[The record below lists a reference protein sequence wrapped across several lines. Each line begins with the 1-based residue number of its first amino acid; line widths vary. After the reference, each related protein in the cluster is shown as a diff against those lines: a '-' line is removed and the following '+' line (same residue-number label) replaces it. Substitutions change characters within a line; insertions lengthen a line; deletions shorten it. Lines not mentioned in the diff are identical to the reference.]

1 MATEREPIA
10 IIGSASRFPG
20 NATNPRKLWDL
31 LIHPRNVGR
40 VIPGD
45 RFSVEGF
52 WNADGSHHG
61 TSNVTQ
67 SYFIEDDTRH
77 FDANFFNIN
86 PREAAAIDPQHRLL
100 LEVTYEALESAGL
113 SIDILRGTTTG
124 VYVGL
129 MCADYLD
136 VQLRDP
142 EAIAQYHATGTAR
155 SILSNRVSYFYDWK
169 GPSVTVDTACSSSL
183 VAVHQAVQA
192 LRQGE
197 CTTAMAAGV
206 NLIFGPEMYIA
217 ESNLRMLSPTGLSRM
232 WDASA
237 DGYARGEGVGVV
249 ILKRLGDALRDGDPI
264 ESVIRETAVNSDGRT
279 NGLTMPSS
287 ASQADLIRQTYQRAG
302 LDPTQASDRCQYFEA
317 HGTGTPVGDPLEA
330 EAIHS
335 AFFPESRDGSRVQE
349 SQLYVGSIKTVVGH
363 TEGAAGIAGL
373 LKASLALQ
381 HETIPPNLHFKRLN
395 PNIVPFYD
403 GLHVPTKPIPWPP
416 AQVRRAS
423 VNSFGFGG
431 TNAHCILEQYAP
443 SIHGEP
449 TVGFSKPVGE
459 PAVDSPLISLPFS
472 ASSQSSLARLLQKYA
487 AFIAAHPSV
496 DLQAVSL
503 ALQKRSNL
511 PFKHY
516 VSGLTRES
524 ILQQL
529 QDPQWQ
535 SGASG
540 GVAEGHSSAILGV
553 FTGQGAQW
561 PTMGRELMLRPGP
574 FSTTIDRLDD
584 ILQRL
589 PDPPAWSLRQEILA
603 DADTSRC
610 QQSTYAQPLTTAV
623 QVALVDLL
631 HSVGIRFAVVMGH
644 SSGEIGAAYAAN
656 CITAEAAIT
665 IAYYRGLYS
674 PRADPGEGGPK
685 RSMMAVGMGFNEAT
699 RFCSQPEYAGMIFPA
714 ASNSPSSTTL
724 AGNLSTLEAARDELA
739 RQQKFAR
746 ILRVDKAYHS
756 PFMEP
761 CAEPYLQALQH
772 CNFAYRMS
780 NPSCTWISSVHG
792 FEMDCSSDCVDNS
805 YWLKNL
811 LQPVLFSDALSQAI
825 RDHGPIS
832 CAIEV
837 GPHPALAGPAGQTFK
852 ALQQKVPT
860 YLGALTRG
868 ENDVLRLSK
877 CLGEVWK
884 LCGPSSVDLQV
895 FQSLINGGNGA
906 LPATILK
913 ALPSY
918 PWDHERLYWRESRA
932 SKEYRTRAPPHEL
945 LGVCVEQSEHLWRW
959 RNILH
964 PREISW
970 LQDHRFQ
977 GEMLFPAAGYCIM
990 AMEAA
995 LRFSYPRPVHL
1006 LELHELDIRRGI
1018 SIDGSADGIEV
1029 HCHLAPSFIHESKES
1044 SALEIVNLTFTCTAG
1059 HVDGSDALATRFTTH
1074 IRLQLGSPD
1083 LAVLPRKQQQSS
1095 GKSPV
1100 DIERFYGF
1108 MSQLGLDYT
1117 GPFRSLLAS
1126 ERRLFQASATVAHV
1140 PSSSCFMH
1148 PGVLDT
1154 CFQTLFVAF
1163 ASPDDESLRAPHLP
1177 REIQSMRFNPEAIAH
1192 ADHPRDSSFKVDSY
1206 VTKATPPTPRA
1217 PSDMVGDIDVYTATG
1232 DCVMQIEALR
1242 CVALAVTTEKDDRA
1256 MFHRTHW
1263 ELDIQAG
1270 MNVAFEEPSE
1280 EYLSHLQHY
1289 EAVARQA
1296 IDGTLPGVG
1305 ELVSPELQLIQQ
1317 ATSFGRA
1324 PPGESPEAQS
1334 AFEAAQNQYWK
1345 TSAGA
1350 RRMQQYIVRTME
1362 QVTHKYPRMRILL
1375 LLDDD
1380 GISTARLIL
1389 DAINDSY
1396 TSFTLTDSS
1405 LETLK
1410 LAKGH
1415 LKSYGDTVQVE
1426 TLDLSTSPPDRL
1438 YDMVIVQSGIMREG
1452 ATTIPLEYCRR
1463 VLKAGGFLLFGAI
1476 TGRGKLAGC
1485 LQGRLD
1491 DYEAKIE
1498 PERLWEALLQ
1508 HSGFSGLDSVAYDT
1522 GNFQFHC
1529 HSLILSQAMDASLQ
1543 SLRHPLAYPDQTADV
1558 EGKDHVLIIGGHT
1571 GLGGPELKL
1580 LRNHLS
1586 RWNKQITNIASLEDL
1601 IGENMQNL
1609 PSHVLCLIDLDAP
1622 LFQDIGAAQFAALQ
1636 RLFQEA
1642 RNVYWVTRGFK
1653 QGNPYSAMTV
1663 GLGRVVQ
1670 TELQG
1675 LNLGFLDINN
1685 VDEDGI
1691 TQIATLFAQF
1701 VIHGQHSHAVKNETS
1716 LWCQERE
1723 VALENGLP
1731 YIPRVKHA
1739 RDMNDRFNSAF
1750 RPIEQPLTLDAPL
1763 AKQSDTTSE
1772 AEVVVSVV
1780 SRSAY
1785 ALKLTDEVYADLC
1798 IVNVKGMGGDRLGLV
1813 ISSSADEKTIVCK
1826 RDDIL
1831 DLGLLQS
1838 HRIGVPELL
1847 SILVAL
1853 HISERVQASL
1863 CPYSTTLVFTND
1875 RWLLR
1880 VLAMSRE
1887 ADQRALTLAT
1897 SDERAMEWDES
1908 IIYVHPHTPTRNLQT
1923 LVPQVVTKFINLDTV
1938 FQPLHDR
1945 FLAAIPSTCTTQS
1958 AKDYLSERA
1967 STPNVLLSSQT
1978 SRNVLDMIW
1987 TQWLIFSATLQ
1998 SIMPPDTAVASTL
2011 SACAVK
2017 SYIPAENPHVAV
2029 HRLDPSPLLHRDAT
2043 YLLVGMTGEL
2053 GQSLCRWL
2061 VANGAQHLVIA
2072 SRSVQPAPW
2081 HDELQQS
2088 SGCRLLTLQLDVC
2101 DQEALRSA
2109 HETILQSMP
2118 PIAGVVNGAMI
2129 LADAAFVNMAYEDFI
2144 RVLEPKVRGS
2154 KNLDELFSENE
2165 LDFFIMLSSTA
2176 SLIGNA
2182 GQSNYSAANMYMNAL
2197 AEQRRQRGLA
2207 GSCFDIGMILGVGV
2221 VSRERIYEEP
2231 LRKAG
2236 LMPIAEPDFHCMF
2249 TEAMWLGRPGM
2260 SPRASPCFSTG
2271 LHVPPGPVR
2280 PAWYH
2285 DPRFSHFQVPEMDS
2299 SRSAGAGKDATVT
2312 IREQLRSISELTVAE
2327 GLIQEA
2333 FVFRLQSLLQLT
2345 GPVEDVTRAL
2355 SELGIDSLLAIEIK
2369 TWFFQELGF
2378 QVSVMKIL
2386 NGISV
2391 RGVCHE
2397 AAEHVFRARAAESEE
2412 TPTVE
2417 SADVLKI
2424 PETRTPRQQEDEATE
2439 TVSTIART
2447 QETPF
2452 SDTSSQTSHAV
2463 ETPTSSQILPTAG
2476 LSITNMGGLSSEQ
2489 EKIWFMLQYV
2499 DDPAMYNCTI
2509 QYELQGPLNRA
2520 RFQAAVTEVAQRHES
2535 LRTAYITYSRDQI
2548 PQRIILDQPQIT
2560 WREVMIKSD
2569 DKGVAAAEFQALQTR
2584 AFNLAKG
2591 ESMAIT
2597 ILSHGPARHDII
2609 FGYHHLIIDGVSWQM
2624 VLREFA
2630 AAYQEPQSLSPVVA
2644 QYSEFCNQEDST
2656 RDSITPAGNKG
2667 PSSTVT
2673 DGQLPDDLPL
2683 FPFARAGFRTR
2694 TRTSYETTR
2703 VSAYLGKEDASRV
2716 RSISSRT
2723 GATAFHIHL
2732 AAIQLLLHQA
2742 LEVDRFCLG
2751 IAHANRNDP
2760 RFERVVGLMV
2770 EVVPLLFEPQPEQ
2783 EFKDLVKDTRSRV
2796 LKALSQSHSYKKS
2809 SRPCDIVVNYIAGVT
2824 HDIMFDE
2831 AVLKY
2836 STSEDARQPHDLVI
2850 TVRDNPD
2857 GTTVITFGALEYLY
2871 HAHDVQLLLDLY
2883 VRLLGS
2889 VALNSDLKLEEYRC
2903 LEPLCLKFP
2912 TEPSSSLAELDSV
2925 QESDRLTQWI
2935 ARTIATYP
2943 DTVAL
2948 KDTDGRDLT
2957 YAAME
2962 SRVRSI
2968 MDILITAGVNP
2979 REFVVVA
2986 CGPSVDTVCALLAIW
3001 RLGAVY
3007 VPADLEHGIERLS
3020 LVLRDCQPTALICR
3034 SKAGV
3039 EHLLAEQEL
3048 QIVELEMHLP
3058 PPSTSML
3065 DYDLSIGQD
3074 PAILIYTSG
3083 TTGVPKGVLLSHDN
3097 LLSHFSAVQQVFP
3110 VDQPV
3115 VLQQSSHNFDASLFQ
3130 ICVSLLHGGTLIMTS
3145 NRQNPLELAELMVRE
3160 KVSLTLGVTSEY
3172 TLWLGEAPSVLSKC
3186 TSWKYALCGGEKMG
3200 FSTLQGFSRLSIPGL
3215 RLINAYGPCEASV
3228 ACTMG
3233 EIDYKRANL
3242 SGSHDPIPVGET
3254 LPAYAIHILDDQMQP
3269 VATGWPGEICISSGA
3284 VSSFGYWNRED
3295 ETSARFR
3302 DFNGVRVYKTGD
3314 YGRILPD
3321 GKLEYRGRLKGDS
3334 QIKLRGMRLE
3344 LEEISS
3350 VLVQASQG
3358 VLREAAVIAKGQPEP
3373 YLVAFVVFSTTSD
3386 SPVNVDSFLD
3396 TLRSGL
3402 PLPAY
3407 AKPTVIT
3414 AIDRIPLTTSGK
3426 VDRTA
3431 LGKLEIHQR
3440 QVTTSTSGA
3449 LNIVEMKLKE
3459 LWEEVLPVTGLP
3471 ITSRSNFF
3479 DLGGNSLQIL
3489 RLQGRIRAITAV
3501 SIPVVHLFQCSTL
3514 SEMAQL
3520 IGAATTAHRE
3530 SSPPPFAQA
3539 PSNTID
3545 WEIETAIPS
3554 SFVDSIA
3561 IPDPLNHPA
3570 HPPREVILTGA
3581 TGFYGT
3587 ALLNHLLSI
3596 PSITHIHCLAIR
3608 PNADGS
3614 PRHLPHLSSPKVH
3627 LYSGDLSHPTLSLTE
3642 VEATRLASTV
3652 DCIIHNGGD
3661 VSFLKPYSALRAP
3674 NVHSTKFLFKI
3685 CIPRRIPFHYI
3696 STASV
3701 TSLSKKDEYPE
3712 ASVASYPPPTDG
3724 SASGHTVGYA
3734 ASKWASEVFLG
3745 KASARYTD
3753 VPVRVYRP
3761 TAITGEGDMA
3771 ISATSGGVIE
3781 SVLDLS
3787 REMGATPETGSWRGY
3802 IDLIGV
3808 EKAAEMVVGRVF
3820 DGSDN
3825 AEYCENG
3832 VQYSHVCGEK
3842 RFKAIELRKFLE
3854 KEEGVEFQELE
3865 WKEWLARAA
3874 DYGIDD
3880 GVAAYLEGL
3889 QGETGSAGELFFLP
3903 SLGGGISDY

>member
-1 MATEREPIA
+1 
-10 IIGSASRFPG
+10 
-20 NATNPRKLWDL
+20 
-31 LIHPRNVGR
+31 
-40 VIPGD
+40 
-45 RFSVEGF
+45 
-52 WNADGSHHG
+52 
-61 TSNVTQ
+61 
-67 SYFIEDDTRH
+67 
-77 FDANFFNIN
+77 
-86 PREAAAIDPQHRLL
+86 
-100 LEVTYEALESAGL
+100 
-113 SIDILRGTTTG
+113 
-124 VYVGL
+124 
-129 MCADYLD
+129 
-136 VQLRDP
+136 
-142 EAIAQYHATGTAR
+142 
-155 SILSNRVSYFYDWK
+155 
-169 GPSVTVDTACSSSL
+169 
-183 VAVHQAVQA
+183 
-192 LRQGE
+192 
-197 CTTAMAAGV
+197 
-206 NLIFGPEMYIA
+206 
-217 ESNLRMLSPTGLSRM
+217 
-232 WDASA
+232 
-237 DGYARGEGVGVV
+237 
-249 ILKRLGDALRDGDPI
+249 
-264 ESVIRETAVNSDGRT
+264 
-279 NGLTMPSS
+279 
-287 ASQADLIRQTYQRAG
+287 
-302 LDPTQASDRCQYFEA
+302 
-317 HGTGTPVGDPLEA
+317 
-330 EAIHS
+330 
-335 AFFPESRDGSRVQE
+335 
-349 SQLYVGSIKTVVGH
+349 
-363 TEGAAGIAGL
+363 
-373 LKASLALQ
+373 
-381 HETIPPNLHFKRLN
+381 
-395 PNIVPFYD
+395 
-403 GLHVPTKPIPWPP
+403 
-416 AQVRRAS
+416 
-423 VNSFGFGG
+423 
-431 TNAHCILEQYAP
+431 
-443 SIHGEP
+443 
-449 TVGFSKPVGE
+449 
-459 PAVDSPLISLPFS
+459 
-472 ASSQSSLARLLQKYA
+472 
-487 AFIAAHPSV
+487 
-496 DLQAVSL
+496 
-503 ALQKRSNL
+503 
-511 PFKHY
+511 
-516 VSGLTRES
+516 
-524 ILQQL
+524 
-529 QDPQWQ
+529 
-535 SGASG
+535 
-540 GVAEGHSSAILGV
+540 
-553 FTGQGAQW
+553 
-561 PTMGRELMLRPGP
+561 
-574 FSTTIDRLDD
+574 
-584 ILQRL
+584 
-589 PDPPAWSLRQEILA
+589 
-603 DADTSRC
+603 
-610 QQSTYAQPLTTAV
+610 
-623 QVALVDLL
+623 
-631 HSVGIRFAVVMGH
+631 
-644 SSGEIGAAYAAN
+644 
-656 CITAEAAIT
+656 
-665 IAYYRGLYS
+665 
-674 PRADPGEGGPK
+674 
-685 RSMMAVGMGFNEAT
+685 
-699 RFCSQPEYAGMIFPA
+699 
-714 ASNSPSSTTL
+714 
-724 AGNLSTLEAARDELA
+724 
-739 RQQKFAR
+739 
-746 ILRVDKAYHS
+746 
-756 PFMEP
+756 
-761 CAEPYLQALQH
+761 
-772 CNFAYRMS
+772 
-780 NPSCTWISSVHG
+780 
-792 FEMDCSSDCVDNS
+792 
-805 YWLKNL
+805 
-811 LQPVLFSDALSQAI
+811 
-825 RDHGPIS
+825 
-832 CAIEV
+832 
-837 GPHPALAGPAGQTFK
+837 
-852 ALQQKVPT
+852 
-860 YLGALTRG
+860 
-868 ENDVLRLSK
+868 
-877 CLGEVWK
+877 
-884 LCGPSSVDLQV
+884 
-895 FQSLINGGNGA
+895 
-906 LPATILK
+906 
-913 ALPSY
+913 
-918 PWDHERLYWRESRA
+918 
-932 SKEYRTRAPPHEL
+932 
-945 LGVCVEQSEHLWRW
+945 
-959 RNILH
+959 
-964 PREISW
+964 
-970 LQDHRFQ
+970 
-977 GEMLFPAAGYCIM
+977 M

-1029 HCHLAPSFIHESKES
+1029 HCHLAPGSTQESKES
-1044 SALEIVNLTFTCTAG
+1044 LSLEIVNLTFTCTAG
-1059 HVDGSDALATRFTTH
+1059 HIDGSDALTTRFTTR

-1083 LAVLPRKQQQSS
+1083 LTVLPRKQQQSS

-1192 ADHPRDSSFKVDSY
+1192 TDHPRDSSFQVDSY

-1270 MNVAFEEPSE
+1270 MVVSFEEPSE

-1350 RRMQQYIVRTME
+1350 RRMQQYMVRTME

-1375 LLDDD
+1375 LLDDAD
-1380 GISTARLIL
+1380 ISTARLIL

-1426 TLDLSTSPPDRL
+1426 TLDLSTSPPNQL
-1438 YDMVIVQSGIMREG
+1438 YDMVIVQCGIMREG

-1476 TGRGKLAGC
+1476 TGCGKLAGC
-1485 LQGRLD
+1485 LQGRLVD
-1491 DYEAKIE
+1491 DYEAKFE

-1522 GNFQFHC
+1522 GSSQFHC

-1543 SLRHPLAYPDQTADV
+1543 SLRHPLAYPDQTAD
-1558 EGKDHVLIIGGHT
+1558 GKDHVLIVGGHT

-1580 LRNHLS
+1580 LRHHLS
-1586 RWNKQITNIASLEDL
+1586 RWNEQIANIASLEDL
-1601 IGENMQNL
+1601 VGENMQNL

-1622 LFQDIGAAQFAALQ
+1622 LFQDISAAQFSALQ

-1670 TELQG
+1670 TELQS
-1675 LNLGFLDINN
+1675 LNLGSFDINN

-1691 TQIATLFAQF
+1691 TQIATRFAQF

-1739 RDMNDRFNSAF
+1739 RDMNDRFISAF
-1750 RPIEQPLTLDAPL
+1750 RPIEQPLMPDAPL
-1763 AKQSDTTSE
+1763 AKQSDATSE

-1798 IVNVKGMGGDRLGLV
+1798 IVDVKGMGGDRLGLV

-1831 DLGLLQS
+1831 ELGLLQS
-1838 HRIGVPELL
+1838 HTIGVPELL

-1897 SDERAMEWDES
+1897 SDERIMEWDES
-1908 IIYVHPHTPTRNLQT
+1908 IIYVHPHTPTRNLRT
-1923 LVPQVVTKFINLDTV
+1923 LVPQGVSKFINLDTV

-1945 FLAAIPSTCTTQS
+1945 FLAAIPSTCATQS

-1967 STPNVLLSSQT
+1967 STPHVLSPSQT
-1978 SRNVLDMIW
+1978 SRNVLDIIW

-1998 SIMPPDTAVASTL
+1998 STMPPDTAVAHTL

-2017 SYIPAENPHVAV
+2017 SYIPAENPHVTV

-2072 SRSVQPAPW
+2072 SRS
-2081 HDELQQS
+2081 
-2088 SGCRLLTLQLDVC
+2088 
-2101 DQEALRSA
+2101 EALRSA

-2118 PIAGVVNGAMI
+2118 PIAGVVHGAMV

-2144 RVLEPKVRGS
+2144 RVLEPK
-2154 KNLDELFSENE
+2154 
-2165 LDFFIMLSSTA
+2165 
-2176 SLIGNA
+2176 
-2182 GQSNYSAANMYMNAL
+2182 YMNAL

-2249 TEAMWLGRPGM
+2249 TEAMWLGRLGM
-2260 SPRASPCFSTG
+2260 SPHASPCFSTG
-2271 LHVPPGPVR
+2271 LHVPPGPMR

-2285 DPRFSHFQVPEMDS
+2285 DPRFSHFQVPEIDS
-2299 SRSAGAGKDATVT
+2299 SRSTSAGKDATVT
-2312 IREQLRSISELTVAE
+2312 IGEQLRSISELTVAE

-2333 FVFRLQSLLQLT
+2333 FVIRLQSLLQLT

-2378 QVSVMKIL
+2378 QVSVMKVL

-2397 AAEHVFRARAAESEE
+2397 AAEHVFRARAVESEE

-2417 SADVLKI
+2417 NSDVLKI
-2424 PETRTPRQQEDEATE
+2424 PKTPTPRQQEDEATE

-2447 QETPF
+2447 QGIPF

-2463 ETPTSSQILPTAG
+2463 ETPTSSQILPTTG
-2476 LSITNMGGLSSEQ
+2476 LSIPNMGGLSSEQ
-2489 EKIWFMLQYV
+2489 EKIWFMLQSV

-2569 DKGVAAAEFQALQTR
+2569 DKGMAAAKFQALQTR

-2597 ILSHGPARHDII
+2597 ILSHGPALHDII
-2609 FGYHHLIIDGVSWQM
+2609 FGYHHLIMDGVSWQM

-2630 AAYQEPQSLSPVVA
+2630 SAYQEPQSLSPVVA

-2656 RDSITPAGNKG
+2656 RDATTPAGNKG
-2667 PSSTVT
+2667 PFSTVT

-2732 AAIQLLLHQA
+2732 AEIQLLLHQT

-2760 RFERVVGLMV
+2760 RFERVIGLMV
-2770 EVVPLLFEPQPEQ
+2770 EVVPLLFEPQQEQ
-2783 EFKDLVKDTRSRV
+2783 GFKDLVKDTRSRV
-2796 LKALSQSHSYKKS
+2796 LKALSQPHSDMKS
-2809 SRPCDIVVNYIAGVT
+2809 SRPCDIIVNYIAGVT

-2836 STSEDARQPHDLVI
+2836 STSEDAHQPHDLVI

-2871 HAHDVQLLLDLY
+2871 HTHDVQLLLDLY

-2903 LEPLCLKFP
+2903 LEPLCPKFP
-2912 TEPSSSLAELDSV
+2912 SEPSSSLAELDSV

-3020 LVLRDCQPTALICR
+3020 LVLKDCQPTALICR

-3058 PPSTSML
+3058 PPSTSTL
-3065 DYDLSIGQD
+3065 DYNLSIGQD

-3097 LLSHFSAVQQVFP
+3097 LLCHFSAVQQVFP

-3130 ICVSLLHGGTLIMTS
+3130 ICVSLLHGGTLVMAS
-3145 NRQNPLELAELMVRE
+3145 NRQDPLELAELMIRE

-3172 TLWLGEAPSVLSKC
+3172 ALWLGEAASVLRDC
-3186 TSWKYALCGGEKMG
+3186 TSWQYALCGGEKMG
-3200 FSTLQGFSRLSIPGL
+3200 FGTLQSFSALSIPGL
-3215 RLINAYGPCEASV
+3215 RPINAYGPCEASV

-3269 VATGWPGEICISSGA
+3269 VATGWPGGICISSGA
-3284 VSSFGYWNRED
+3284 VSSSGYWNRQD

-3358 VLREAAVIAKGQPEP
+3358 VLREAAVLAKGQPEP

-3396 TLRSGL
+3396 SLRSGL

-3414 AIDRIPLTTSGK
+3414 VIDRIPLTTSGK

-3431 LGKLEIHQR
+3431 LGKLQIHQR
-3440 QVTTSTSGA
+3440 QITTSTSTSGA

-3459 LWEEVLPVTGLP
+3459 LWEELLPVTGLP
-3471 ITSRSNFF
+3471 FTSRSNFF

-3489 RLQGRIRAITAV
+3489 RLQGRIRATTTV

-3520 IGAATTAHRE
+3520 IGAATTAHRA
-3530 SSPPPFAQA
+3530 SSPPPLAQA

-3545 WEIETAIPS
+3545 WEIETAILS

-3570 HPPREVILTGA
+3570 QPPREVILTGT

-3652 DCIIHNGGD
+3652 DCIIRNGAD

-3674 NVHSTKFLFKI
+3674 NVHSTKFLFSL

-3724 SASGHTVGYA
+3724 SASGHTVDYA
-3734 ASKWASEVFLG
+3734 ASKWASEVFLE

-3781 SVLDLS
+3781 SMLDLS
-3787 REMGATPETGSWRGY
+3787 KEMG
-3802 IDLIGV
+3802 L
-3808 EKAAEMVVGRVF
+3808 
-3820 DGSDN
+3820 
-3825 AEYCENG
+3825 
-3832 VQYSHVCGEK
+3832 H
-3842 RFKAIELRKFLE
+3842 LR
-3854 KEEGVEFQELE
+3854 
-3865 WKEWLARAA
+3865 LA
-3874 DYGIDD
+3874 
-3880 GVAAYLEGL
+3880 
-3889 QGETGSAGELFFLP
+3889 P
-3903 SLGGGISDY
+3903 GGGISI